1 MERFFRI
8 TLAHSRAVVALF
20 LIVMLIC
27 ACFIPFVRTNYNM
40 VDYLPDDAQ
49 STKAV
54 QIMSD
59 EFGFVPAGQ
68 IDGIWYKIIR
78 IKKNDLVYELMWHED
93 LGNSIYS
100 LTQNNYEND
109 LLESRMNKVVEIL
122 NAKI

>member
-1 MERFFRI
+1 MDMEISIVRFYADKAER
-8 TLAHSRAVVALF
+8 LEF
-20 LIVMLIC
+20 LLKNFDYIDGNELI
-27 ACFIPFVRTNYNM
+27 A
-40 VDYLPDDAQ
+40 
-49 STKAV
+49 K
-54 QIMSD
+54 IMSD

-100 LTQNNYEND
+100 LTQNDYEND